1 MKDNTLV
8 HIIWLIYTTNWM
20 LNSPFLL
27 PNLLPQN
34 VYTQDVGEDQ
44 MAFDEFGFR
53 LPGSVANSHYNCLQ
67 IHILHHI
74 EFY

>member
-1 MKDNTLV
+1 
-8 HIIWLIYTTNWM
+8 M
-20 LNSPFLL
+20 LNSSLLL

-53 LPGSVANSHYNCLQ
+53 LPESVANSTLQ
-67 IHILHHI
+67 LPANLHLTPYRILLNKGLS
-74 EFY
+74 